1 LVRSES
7 VFICANR
14 ADDLFAQK
22 IKEEEVIMVGTL
34 ARLQL
39 GAPSSEQ
46 TPDDEPP
53 LRAHDAELVQ
63 KSVRIDIPFA
73 NLRSLGQIAE
83 LLRTLAEDF
92 DAAHREI
99 LPPTN
104 HPDFH
109 RQRRLILLDM
119 AMRTNAI
126 RGRLRALHPDRNKNG
141 TF

>member
-1 LVRSES
+1 MIFLLRKS
-7 VFICANR
+7 
-14 ADDLFAQK
+14 K
-22 IKEEEVIMVGTL
+22 MEVIMVGTP

-46 TPDDEPP
+46 IPNDEPP
-53 LRAHDAELVQ
+53 LRAYDAELVQ
-63 KSVRIDIPFA
+63 KSVTIDIPFT

-92 DAAHREI
+92 DAAQREV

-104 HPDFH
+104 HPDYH

-119 AMRTNAI
+119 AMKTNAI
-126 RGRLRALHPDRNKNG
+126 RGRLRALQRA
-141 TF
+141 

>member
-1 LVRSES
+1 MAARPDPAYGEGGKLRLLQAPTCAWLAAEVFLLVRSES

-53 LRAHDAELVQ
+53 LRAHDA
-63 KSVRIDIPFA
+63 SSC
-73 NLRSLGQIAE
+73 RS
-83 LLRTLAEDF
+83 R
-92 DAAHREI
+92 
-99 LPPTN
+99 
-104 HPDFH
+104 
-109 RQRRLILLDM
+109 
-119 AMRTNAI
+119 
-126 RGRLRALHPDRNKNG
+126 
-141 TF
+141 

>member
-1 LVRSES
+1 MISLLRKSKRE
-7 VFICANR
+7 A
-14 ADDLFAQK
+14 
-22 IKEEEVIMVGTL
+22 IMAGTL

-46 TPDDEPP
+46 TLDDEPP
-53 LRAHDAELVQ
+53 LRAYDAEIVQ

-73 NLRSLGQIAE
+73 NLRSLGQVAE

-92 DAAHREI
+92 DAAQREP

-104 HPDFH
+104 HHDYH
-109 RQRRLILLDM
+109 RQRRLILLEM

-126 RGRLRALHPDRNKNG
+126 RGRLRALQRA
-141 TF
+141 